1 MTITRRENGSIKI
14 AFLKDGIDR
23 REAEKEFGDLLG
35 GVSKYEKKELPK
47 WAVSSCYLWE
57 KPDAAGKGGRMTWAV
72 LGLHNGRYFYI
83 YTTHSDDMEG
93 DLPLMQSIL
102 KEWRWR
108 DTKGALNYS
117 LN

>member
-1 MTITRRENGSIKI
+1 
-14 AFLKDGIDR
+14 
-23 REAEKEFGDLLG
+23 
-35 GVSKYEKKELPK
+35 
-47 WAVSSCYLWE
+47 
-57 KPDAAGKGGRMTWAV
+57 MTWAV
-72 LGLHNGRYFYI
+72 LGLQSERYFYI